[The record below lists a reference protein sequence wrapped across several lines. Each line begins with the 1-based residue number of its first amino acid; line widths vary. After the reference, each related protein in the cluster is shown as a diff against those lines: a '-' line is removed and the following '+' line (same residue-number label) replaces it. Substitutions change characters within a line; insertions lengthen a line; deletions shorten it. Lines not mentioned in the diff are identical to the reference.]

1 MVHFYGENH
10 LILRHRAVFE
20 TVRAPYL
27 MQKVGL
33 SGICQIFSV
42 GYNKADIYNVGRIGL
57 KIETSL
63 FGTGS
68 LGWMISR
75 IC

>member
-1 MVHFYGENH
+1 
-10 LILRHRAVFE
+10 
-20 TVRAPYL
+20 

-33 SGICQIFSV
+33 SGICQIFGVEYV

>member
-1 MVHFYGENH
+1 MYFYGENH
-10 LILRHRAVFE
+10 LILRHRAVLE
-20 TVRAPYL
+20 TMRAPYL
-27 MQKVGL
+27 MQKVVL
-33 SGICQIFSV
+33 SGICQIFGV